1 MNKKV
6 FASMIVIGLLASF
19 TGCQKTDT
27 SIGKTTTQGAGSSQ
41 TETCFLIGENTS
53 EYFSCQNLDYSVPD
67 QKSAPI
73 VYGGMLSDTSV
84 WALVVSDTTDSIV
97 YLEQF
102 DFDGH
107 QKDVIELGSFQDLEM
122 GYDEPYMYEDDKL
135 IYIVS
140 YPSKET
146 LSVCNIDK
154 QTHEKNNYTL
164 TLESEHVGDILGYR
178 QGLFYIMN
186 LNDQGELSCCGYD
199 ISTGECK
206 FQSQP
211 DSEAQNYIWNG
222 DHLLQLNRTSKEGVY
237 QVYDLSAENGVSYC
251 GDFTAPT
258 KWGKF
263 HYYNGEQFFDNETGI
278 WCLNK
283 STGTWD
289 NIILWENTG
298 IDKTDS
304 PSDIRIAS
312 KNHDMVLA
320 LGRNMKNISLFKV
333 GADPKVGKTSL
344 LLVGQF
350 IPEEVIWAI
359 QKYNSENS
367 QYVIEY
373 KTFEDLLSSDDYL
386 DQDGWIDFEAYDNAI
401 FDYLWK
407 AIRNGDGPDILL
419 RFPNEGGSRY
429 DSRFYEFGG
438 LLQDLAPF
446 VEKENASWKE
456 LYYSNLFQVMQNG
469 EYLYSI
475 PYSFEMVNYVI
486 SGNDKSIADIQP
498 TYSEWLKYMDAN
510 ANGRVLLPMTGQDY
524 LRESLI
530 FDSASFID
538 EENHVSLFSSQE
550 FKDLLRL
557 AKDYCMTIDEW
568 NNGNSRETILSTN
581 RIQGDYIKS
590 IIDQYDHSSEGPFYG
605 LISKDGG
612 HACLSCESISIT
624 SNCKDTNAAWEFIKL
639 LLSSDVQ
646 EYSLNQDDYSAI
658 SRSRFPVLRSSVDY
672 LLDFEVNPKD
682 HESYWEYYYSDVE
695 DNWSIEMLTPITKED
710 AQKVHDFIASV
721 DYVSYCD
728 IEIIDVIMEE
738 TAPYFAGQKS
748 IDDVVSIIDNRVQ
761 TILGER
767 QQ

>member
-178 QGLFYIMN
+178 QGLLYIMN

-237 QVYDLSAENGVSYC
+237 QVYDLSAGNGVSYC
-251 GDFTAPT
+251 GDFTAPI

-344 LLVGQF
+344 LLVGQY

-419 RFPNEGGSRY
+419 RFPNEDGSRY

-456 LYYSNLFQVMQNG
+456 LYYSNLFQVMKNG
-469 EYLYSI
+469 ECLYSI

-510 ANGRVLLPMTGQDY
+510 ANGRVLLPMAGQDY

-568 NNGNSRETILSTN
+568 NNGNSREAVLSTN

-590 IIDQYDHSSEGPFYG
+590 IINQYDHSLEGPFYG

-646 EYSLNQDDYSAI
+646 EYSLHQEDSSSI

-682 HESYWEYYYSDVE
+682 HEAYWEYYYSDVE
-695 DNWSIEMLTPITKED
+695 ADWSIEMLTPIAKED
-710 AQKVHDFIASV
+710 AQKVHDFIAAV

-728 IEIIDVIMEE
+728 IEIIDVVMEE
-738 TAPYFAGQKS
+738 TAPFFAGQKS